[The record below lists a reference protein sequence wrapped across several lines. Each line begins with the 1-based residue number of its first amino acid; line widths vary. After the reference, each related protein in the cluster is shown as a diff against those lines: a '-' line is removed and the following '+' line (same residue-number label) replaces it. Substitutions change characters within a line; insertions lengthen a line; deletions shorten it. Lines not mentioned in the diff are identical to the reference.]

1 LTKLVFRVYF
11 SMQNLTRELLDLWY
25 ELIGGDHHKDRDCH
39 FYIERNFSTYKESK
53 WRFYHC
59 GYLLDEI
66 EEFYETYKEAEK
78 GLQKLLAEKIKEF
91 CETDPLEERC
101 DREVEVLKKLN
112 KLLEG
117 NDSPADEPSN
127 SERR

>member
-1 LTKLVFRVYF
+1 MQDLTC
-11 SMQNLTRELLDLWY
+11 ELLALWY
-25 ELIGGDHHKDRDCH
+25 ELIVGDHHKDRDCH
-39 FYIERNFSTYKESK
+39 FYIERNFSTYKESE
-53 WRFYHC
+53 WRLYHN

-66 EEFYETYKEAEK
+66 EAFYASYAEAEK

-91 CETDPLEERC
+91 CETDPLGERP
-101 DREVEVLKKLN
+101 EKEIKILKKLG

>member
-1 LTKLVFRVYF
+1 MQAFTK
-11 SMQNLTRELLDLWY
+11 QLLELWY

-39 FYIERNFSTYKESK
+39 FYIEKNFSTYKKSE
-53 WRFYHC
+53 WRLLHY
-59 GYLLDEI
+59 GYILGDV
-66 EEFYETYKEAEK
+66 EECFNTYEEAEK
-78 GLQKLLAEKIKEF
+78 ELQNLLAEKIQEF
-91 CETDPLEERC
+91 CETETLDQRSEIENQ
-101 DREVEVLKKLN
+101 VLAKLK

>member
-1 LTKLVFRVYF
+1 MQAFTK
-11 SMQNLTRELLDLWY
+11 NLLELWY

-39 FYIERNFSTYKESK
+39 FYIEKNFSTYKKSE
-53 WRFYHC
+53 WRLLHY
-59 GYLLDEI
+59 GYILGDV
-66 EEFYETYKEAEK
+66 EECFNTYEEAEK
-78 GLQKLLAEKIKEF
+78 ELQNLLAEKIQEF
-91 CETDPLEERC
+91 CETETLDQRSEIENQ
-101 DREVEVLKKLN
+101 VLAKLK

>member
-1 LTKLVFRVYF
+1 MQAFTK
-11 SMQNLTRELLDLWY
+11 NLLELWY

-39 FYIERNFSTYKESK
+39 FYIEKNFSTYKKSE
-53 WRFYHC
+53 WRLSHH
-59 GYLLDEI
+59 GYLLGEI
-66 EEFYETYKEAEK
+66 AQCFNTYQEAEK
-78 GLQKLLAEKIKEF
+78 RLQNLLAEKIQEF
-91 CETDPLEERC
+91 CETETLDQRNKTENRVLEN
-101 DREVEVLKKLN
+101 LK

>member
-1 LTKLVFRVYF
+1 MQALIDQLLKL
-11 SMQNLTRELLDLWY
+11 WH
-25 ELIGGDHHKDRDCH
+25 ELISCDHHKDRDCH
-39 FYIERNFSTYKESK
+39 FYIEKNFSTYLHSK
-53 WRFYHC
+53 WRLHHR

-91 CETDPLEERC
+91 CETEAPDQRSETECR
-101 DREVEVLKKLN
+101 VLKKLE

-117 NDSPADEPSN
+117 DDSPADEPSN

>member
-1 LTKLVFRVYF
+1 MQAFTK
-11 SMQNLTRELLDLWY
+11 NLLELWY

-39 FYIERNFSTYKESK
+39 FYIKKNFSTYKKSK
-53 WRFYHC
+53 WRLLHY
-59 GYLLDEI
+59 GYILGDVKEC
-66 EEFYETYKEAEK
+66 FDTYEEAEK
-78 GLQKLLAEKIKEF
+78 ELQNLLAEKIQEF
-91 CETDPLEERC
+91 CETETLDQRSDIENQ
-101 DREVEVLKKLN
+101 VLAKLK